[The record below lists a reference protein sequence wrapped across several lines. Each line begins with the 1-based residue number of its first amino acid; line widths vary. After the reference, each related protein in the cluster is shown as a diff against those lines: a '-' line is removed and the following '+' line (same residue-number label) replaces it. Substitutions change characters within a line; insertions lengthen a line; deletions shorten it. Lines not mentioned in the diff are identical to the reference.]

1 MKLIVNCDDF
11 GYSKAV
17 NYGIIEAYKN
27 GVVTSTTLMAGMPGF
42 NHALELL
49 RENPGLG
56 CGVHLTLSAYKPVL
70 KTHKTIV
77 NEKGEFY
84 RKLLECKDLNKI
96 DLNEVYDEFCAQIE
110 KVIKGGVSITHLDSH
125 HHVHTFE
132 FLKPVM
138 DKITKKYNLPIRGGL
153 NYELDYD
160 KVMPFEG
167 AFYGEDVSIE
177 TFKGI
182 IGKGYDIV
190 EIMTHPAYADS
201 FLMTSSSYNLKRLD
215 ELEILTSKELRNL
228 LDKNNVELCNYKIY
242 NNVI

>member
-27 GVVTSTTLMAGMPGF
+27 GVVTSATLMAGMPGF

-49 RENPGLG
+49 KENPGLG

-84 RKLLECKDLNKI
+84 RNLLECNDFYKI
-96 DLNEVYDEFCAQIE
+96 DLSEVYNEFCAQIE
-110 KVIKGGVSITHLDSH
+110 RVIKGGVNITHLDSH
-125 HHVHTFE
+125 HHVHTLE

-138 DKITKKYNLPIRGGL
+138 EKIIKKYNLPIRGGL
-153 NYELDYD
+153 NYKLNYD
-160 KVMPFEG
+160 KVIPFEG
-167 AFYGEDVSIE
+167 IFYDKNVSIE
-177 TFKGI
+177 TFKKI
-182 IGKGYDIV
+182 IEKQYDIV
-190 EIMTHPAYADS
+190 EVMTHPAYADS
-201 FLMTSSSYNLKRLD
+201 FLMESSSYNLKRLE
-215 ELEILTSKELRNL
+215 ELKILTSEELKKL
-228 LDKNNVELCNYKIY
+228 LDENKVELCNYKNI
-242 NNVI
+242 